1 MSKHYLIQVGSHTIF
16 IDRIDG
22 YGSLTPAMMSV
33 EEKRFRFPLYLTNCT
48 QLHVEGTE
56 AQCVEEQAML
66 LERLESI
73 SDPEP
78 EVDESHPQGQ
88 SG

>member
-1 MSKHYLIQVGSHTIF
+1 MSKHYLVQVGCHTIF
-16 IDRIDG
+16 LDRIDG
-22 YGSLTPAMMSV
+22 YGRIAPFMGGGES
-33 EEKRFRFPLYLTNCT
+33 ERWYFPVYLMNGET
-48 QLHVEGTE
+48 LLVKGTE
-56 AQCVEEQAML
+56 KQVDEEQGML